1 MLAVVASPNL
11 SEPPLRLTHVP
22 EPAVKKGWVT
32 VRLRA
37 AALNRLDRMML
48 DDRPSLG
55 RPSILG
61 SDGAGIVH
69 EVGTGV
75 HGVHPGQEVVISP
88 SMFWGDDMASPGSE
102 YEILGSPTDG
112 THAELV
118 TVPAEN
124 VLSKPD
130 RLNWAEAAALPMAGV
145 TAWRALVTRG
155 GLVSGE
161 TVIIGAASSGVGT
174 FAVQIAKELG
184 ARVVAITSANRA
196 DAVRSL
202 GADAV
207 VLRTQSG
214 MRPNLAK
221 VAGNADLALDP
232 TGALWQPFADALRP
246 GGRLVAV
253 GKMAADQAAIRVQSV
268 YWKQLDIRGSSMGS
282 PRDFDALMRHV
293 ETAGWSPVIDS
304 SFPLERIND
313 AYSRL
318 DSPDRVGKVTIAMPG
333 A

>member
-1 MLAVVASPNL
+1 VQADLDFTAEGLSWVFNAHVVAFGGLLLLGGRLSDLFGARRISSTGWAVLAVGSLVAGL
-11 SEPPLRLTHVP
+11 
-22 EPAVKKGWVT
+22 A
-32 VRLRA
+32 
-37 AALNRLDRMML
+37 
-48 DDRPSLG
+48 PSG
-55 RPSILG
+55 P
-61 SDGAGIVH
+61 V
-69 EVGTGV
+69 
-75 HGVHPGQEVVISP
+75 
-88 SMFWGDDMASPGSE
+88 
-102 YEILGSPTDG
+102 EILGSPTDG

-118 TVPAEN
+118 MVPAEN
-124 VLSKPD
+124 VVPKPERLS
-130 RLNWAEAAALPMAGV
+130 WAQAAALPMAGV
-145 TAWRALVTRG
+145 TAWRALVSRG

-161 TVIIGAASSGVGT
+161 TVIVGAASSGVGT
-174 FAVQIAKELG
+174 CAIQIAKELG
-184 ARVVAITSANRA
+184 ARVVAVTSANRA
-196 DAVRSL
+196 DALRSL

-207 VLRTQSG
+207 VLRTESG
-214 MRPNLAK
+214 LSAALAQ

-293 ETAGWSPVIDS
+293 ATSAWSPVIDS
-304 SFPLERIND
+304 AFPLERIND

-318 DSPDRVGKVTIAMPG
+318 DSPDRVGKVIIAMPG